1 MFEYYMWL
9 DCRYFCLFLRS
20 GQDSLL
26 FQISP
31 IQTRMNG
38 GTRICR
44 GSMTKCH
51 LMACGLYVLHL
62 YYSLFDGSLFV
73 FSQRLILLFNIYS
86 SSFCLFLKDM
96 NEPSNFFD
104 GSLNGCPENELENPP
119 YTPGISVCYYVDIYI
134 IHATFLPTIRHG
146 IICCRYSGW
155 YIKGQDCVC
164 ICTSENF
171 LSLQHSQSVWTH
183 GI

>member
-1 MFEYYMWL
+1 MWL

-38 GTRICR
+38 GTRTCR

-51 LMACGLYVLHL
+51 LMACGLYVVHL

-73 FSQRLILLFNIYS
+73 FSQALILLFNIYTLLLSVS
-86 SSFCLFLKDM
+86 SARIWMSHLISLMDHWMVVQRM
-96 NEPSNFFD
+96 NWKI
-104 GSLNGCPENELENPP
+104 LH
-119 YTPGISVCYYVDIYI
+119 THQVSVCSLLCGHLHYSCYVSSNNK
-134 IHATFLPTIRHG
+134 T
-146 IICCRYSGW
+146 W
-155 YIKGQDCVC
+155 YCLV
-164 ICTSENF
+164 
-171 LSLQHSQSVWTH
+171 
-183 GI
+183 